1 MRHLATAPWVFSAGV
16 GFAGVTGFSRRQSA
30 HRDRLMASGELIVLI
45 VRNDALRS
53 ALIARLSLQGE
64 SLVTL
69 DVGPQ
74 DPVLDRIARAPK
86 ILVVDSE
93 SLGDQLSSL
102 VDGGGWKR
110 IIILADHA
118 RHNS

>member
-1 MRHLATAPWVFSAGV
+1 
-16 GFAGVTGFSRRQSA
+16 
-30 HRDRLMASGELIVLI
+30 MASGELIVLI
-45 VRNDALRS
+45 TRHDGLRS

-69 DVGPQ
+69 DVSPR

-93 SLGDQLSSL
+93 SLGDELPSL
-102 VDGGGWKR
+102 LDGGQWKR

-118 RHNS
+118 REGGTNEVRTIDRRDALVEVGRELALGRLSVPA

>member
-1 MRHLATAPWVFSAGV
+1 
-16 GFAGVTGFSRRQSA
+16 
-30 HRDRLMASGELIVLI
+30 MASGELIVLI

-118 RHNS
+118 RHSSSDQVCTIDRREALFAVGRELALQRMPVPA

>member
-1 MRHLATAPWVFSAGV
+1 
-16 GFAGVTGFSRRQSA
+16 
-30 HRDRLMASGELIVLI
+30 MASGELIVLI

-102 VDGGGWKR
+102 VESGGWKR

-118 RHNS
+118 LHSSSGQVCTIDRQEALVAVGRELALQRMPVPA

>member
-1 MRHLATAPWVFSAGV
+1 
-16 GFAGVTGFSRRQSA
+16 
-30 HRDRLMASGELIVLI
+30 MASRELIVLI
-45 VRNDALRS
+45 VRGDGLRS

-69 DVGPQ
+69 DVSPR
-74 DPVLDRIARAPK
+74 DPVLERIARGAK

-93 SLGDQLSSL
+93 SLGDELPSL
-102 VDGGGWKR
+102 LDGGRWKR

-118 RHNS
+118 GENGSSQVRTIDRRDALIGVGRELAQWRLPEPA

>member
-1 MRHLATAPWVFSAGV
+1 MG
-16 GFAGVTGFSRRQSA
+16 SR
-30 HRDRLMASGELIVLI
+30 ELIVLI
-45 VRNDALRS
+45 VRSAGLRS

-69 DVGPQ
+69 DVDPE

-93 SLGDQLSSL
+93 SLGDRLPSL
-102 VDGGGWKR
+102 LDGGGWKR
-110 IIILADHA
+110 IIVLADRTRESGSNQVCTIDRREALVEVGRDLAHWRLPVPA
-118 RHNS
+118 

>member
-1 MRHLATAPWVFSAGV
+1 MTA
-16 GFAGVTGFSRRQSA
+16 
-30 HRDRLMASGELIVLI
+30 GELIVLI
-45 VRNDALRS
+45 VRHDALRS

-74 DPVLDRIARAPK
+74 DPVLERIARAPK

-93 SLGDQLSSL
+93 SLGDQLPSL

-118 RHNS
+118 RDSSSSQVCTIDRSEALVAVGRELALQRLPVPA

>member
-1 MRHLATAPWVFSAGV
+1 
-16 GFAGVTGFSRRQSA
+16 
-30 HRDRLMASGELIVLI
+30 MASREVIVLI

-69 DVGPQ
+69 DVDPQ
-74 DPVLDRIARAPK
+74 DPVLDRIARAK
-86 ILVVDSE
+86 ILVLDSE
-93 SLGDQLSSL
+93 SLGDQLPSL
-102 VDGGGWKR
+102 LDGGQWKR

-118 RHNS
+118 RASSSNQVCTIDRREAHIEVGRELALRRSPVPA